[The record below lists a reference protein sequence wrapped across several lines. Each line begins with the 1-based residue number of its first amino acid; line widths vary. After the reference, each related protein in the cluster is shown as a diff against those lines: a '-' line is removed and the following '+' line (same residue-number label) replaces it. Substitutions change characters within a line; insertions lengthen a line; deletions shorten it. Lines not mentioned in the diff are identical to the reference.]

1 MSEAEN
7 DFGNAG
13 DMISGSQ
20 NPQEHNDWLDQQ
32 QKPGKKR
39 RAATQSAGTT
49 LIEPCLPRRPIPF

>member
-7 DFGNAG
+7 DFDNAG

-32 QKPGKKR
+32 QKARQKALEQQHK
-39 RAATQSAGTT
+39 A
-49 LIEPCLPRRPIPF
+49 LE